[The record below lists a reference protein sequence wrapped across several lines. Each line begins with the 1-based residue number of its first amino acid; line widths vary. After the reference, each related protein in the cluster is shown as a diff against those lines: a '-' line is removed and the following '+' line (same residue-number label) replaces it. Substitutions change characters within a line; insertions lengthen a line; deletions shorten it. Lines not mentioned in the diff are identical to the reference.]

1 MDKEMLDILKEIQ
14 KDAKDMKE
22 TIKDMNGNIKNLQ
35 IGQDIIN
42 LKIEGIEKKLD
53 LSCRASGKINKN
65 EK

>member
-14 KDAKDMKE
+14 KDVKDMKE

-42 LKIEGIEKKLD
+42 LKVDGIEK
-53 LSCRASGKINKN
+53 
-65 EK
+65 